1 MEDELFGTESRL
13 RSNQAEKLVAQ
24 DKRPFV
30 SEMRG

>member
-13 RSNQAEKLVAQ
+13 SSNRAEKLFAQ
-24 DKRPFV
+24 DERPFV